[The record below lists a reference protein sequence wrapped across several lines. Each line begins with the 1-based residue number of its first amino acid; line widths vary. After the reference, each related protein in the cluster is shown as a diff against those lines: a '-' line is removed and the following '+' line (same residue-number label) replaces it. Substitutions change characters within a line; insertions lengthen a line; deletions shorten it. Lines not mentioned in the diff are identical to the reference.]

1 MKSVDA
7 QLQDCLD
14 LAVPLERYEA
24 ELPDALNCIV
34 AEDVLSMIDL
44 PAANIAAQDGYAVRG
59 VDTVGASGG
68 SPVRLRVL
76 GELYADSAESS
87 SVFEGT
93 AMKIASGAW
102 LPTGADCV
110 VPLEFTDQDTVEVTV

>member
-34 AEDVLSMIDL
+34 AEQSTWLSEILLEDFASVQMKAPAVSVAGEMTRHNASRCYVLNGKKLMGVINL
-44 PAANIAAQDGYAVRG
+44 PLFLNK
-59 VDTVGASGG
+59 
-68 SPVRLRVL
+68 
-76 GELYADSAESS
+76 
-87 SVFEGT
+87 VFRE
-93 AMKIASGAW
+93 
-102 LPTGADCV
+102 
-110 VPLEFTDQDTVEVTV
+110 